1 MNNQNLFHHFIK
13 ARKFFT
19 NLIMVV
25 LSSGGSDQP
34 EERIQEV
41 NSNLEKKVA
50 AHAEPPEERDSRIQA
65 ARARFLARKAQK

>member
-1 MNNQNLFHHFIK
+1 
-13 ARKFFT
+13 
-19 NLIMVV
+19 MVV
-25 LSSGGSDQP
+25 FSSGGSHEA

-41 NSNLEKKVA
+41 NSNLEKKVAAA